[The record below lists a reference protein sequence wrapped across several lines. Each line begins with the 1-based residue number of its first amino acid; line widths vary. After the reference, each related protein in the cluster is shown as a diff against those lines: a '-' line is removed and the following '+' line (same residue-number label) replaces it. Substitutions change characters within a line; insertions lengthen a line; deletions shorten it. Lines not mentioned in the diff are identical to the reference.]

1 MYALVLA
8 GGKGE
13 RLRPFTEDRPK
24 PMVLLAGKPILEYHL
39 AWLRDSGV
47 THALLLCGY
56 RADVIQD
63 YFGDGEK
70 LGMRI
75 EYSLEEQ
82 PLGRGGAFKLAF
94 GCVPQAEELIIGTN
108 GDVVCNQPLTPILR
122 AHRASGAVAT
132 VMLTP
137 FVSPYGIV
145 RVARDGRIRRFEEKP
160 TLPHWINAGLYV
172 LSRPFFDLLPDVGDH
187 EDSAFPLLAE
197 RGQLRAYRSRGYW
210 RAIDTMKDLTEA
222 ARDLHLFDTTEA
234 TTEKAR

>member
-1 MYALVLA
+1 
-8 GGKGE
+8 
-13 RLRPFTEDRPK
+13 
-24 PMVLLAGKPILEYHL
+24 MVPLAGKPILEYHL

-63 YFGDGEK
+63 HFGHGER

-75 EYSLEEQ
+75 DYSLEEQ

-94 GCVPQAEELIIGTN
+94 GCLPETEEIVIGTN
-108 GDVVCNQPLTPILR
+108 GDVVCNQPLAPIVR

-132 VMLTP
+132 VMLTR
-137 FVSPYGIV
+137 FVSQYGIV
-145 RVARDGRIRRFEEKP
+145 RVARDGRILRFEEKP
-160 TLPHWINAGLYV
+160 TLPYWINAGLYV

-187 EDSAFPLLAE
+187 EDTAFPLLAE

-222 ARDLHLFDTTEA
+222 TRELHLFAPAETGAKGT
-234 TTEKAR
+234 R

>member
-24 PMVLLAGKPILEYHL
+24 PMVPLAGKPILEYHL

-63 YFGDGEK
+63 YFGDGER
-70 LGMRI
+70 LGMGI
-75 EYSLEEQ
+75 DYSLEEQ

-94 GCVPQAEELIIGTN
+94 GRLPETEEMVVGTN
-108 GDVVCNQPLTPILR
+108 GDVVCNQPLAPIVR

-132 VMLTP
+132 VMLTR
-137 FVSPYGIV
+137 FVSQYGIV
-145 RVARDGRIRRFEEKP
+145 RVARDGRILRFDEKP
-160 TLPHWINAGLYV
+160 TLPYWINAGLYV
-172 LSRPFFDLLPDVGDH
+172 LSRPFFGLLPDVGDH
-187 EDSAFPLLAE
+187 EDTAFPLLAE

-210 RAIDTMKDLTEA
+210 RAVDTMKDLTEA
-222 ARDLHLFDTTEA
+222 TRALHLFAPAETGA
-234 TTEKAR
+234 KKAR

>member
-13 RLRPFTEDRPK
+13 RLRPLTEDRPK
-24 PMVLLAGKPILEYHL
+24 PMILLAGKPILEYHL
-39 AWLRDSGV
+39 TWLRDNGV
-47 THALLLCGY
+47 SHALLLCGY

-63 YFGDGEK
+63 YFGDGRRWG
-70 LGMRI
+70 LTI

-94 GCVPQAEELIIGTN
+94 GQVPEREEVLIGTN
-108 GDVVCNQPLTPILR
+108 GDVLCNQPLAPILR

-132 VMLTP
+132 VMLTR

-145 RVARDGRIRRFEEKP
+145 RVARDGRILRFEEKP
-160 TLPHWINAGLYV
+160 RLPHWINAGLYV

-187 EDSAFPLLAE
+187 EDTAFPLLAE
-197 RGQLRAYRSRGYW
+197 RGRLRAYRARGYW
-210 RAIDTMKDLTEA
+210 RSIDTAKDLTEA
-222 ARDLHLFDTTEA
+222 ARDLPLFA
-234 TTEKAR
+234 PAGAARAR